1 MPIPLKGITH
11 AEESIWGSDFKI
23 SSKESVL
30 LNASSGKGKSTFTSI
45 VCGLRNDFEGNL
57 TINQRDAQQFDDD
70 FLSHLR
76 TYELAVVF
84 QDLQLFPELTVAEN
98 LQLKNQLTQT
108 FTEQELLSMLE
119 ELGIPDKWTQKV
131 GLLSMGQKQR
141 VAIIRALA
149 QPFKI
154 LILDEP
160 FSHLDQENTLK
171 CLALIRRRCE
181 ELNAGFVLTT
191 LGDTYDGNF
200 SRELKL

>member
-84 QDLQLFPELTVAEN
+84 QDLQLFPDLTVAEN
-98 LQLKNQLTQT
+98 LQL
-108 FTEQELLSMLE
+108 
-119 ELGIPDKWTQKV
+119 
-131 GLLSMGQKQR
+131 
-141 VAIIRALA
+141 
-149 QPFKI
+149 
-154 LILDEP
+154 
-160 FSHLDQENTLK
+160 
-171 CLALIRRRCE
+171 
-181 ELNAGFVLTT
+181 
-191 LGDTYDGNF
+191 
-200 SRELKL
+200 